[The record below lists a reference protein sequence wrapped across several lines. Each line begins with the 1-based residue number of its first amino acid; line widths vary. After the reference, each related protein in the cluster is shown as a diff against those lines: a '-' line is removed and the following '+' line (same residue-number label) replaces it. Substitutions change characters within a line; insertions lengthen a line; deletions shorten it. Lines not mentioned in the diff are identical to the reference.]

1 MKRVKL
7 ITAYLFICAAMLAY
21 SDIVYSQ
28 GYFFEGKTLTLIQG
42 RRPGGLG
49 DMRSR
54 ALIPFLTKHI
64 PGHPTV
70 VSEYMAGGGGRKLAN
85 HLFTAARADGL
96 TIGNIGSGFVAN
108 AVLGE
113 PGVQY
118 DIDKMIYLG
127 SGNSNTSYV
136 FLTKKDSGFDNLQK
150 LRATPG
156 LKVGTLSVGH
166 DIYINARLFSWLL
179 SLPNPVFITGY
190 SGPELDLALLKG
202 EVQARVTNPA
212 SLARRNADWLEK
224 DLMDYHAII
233 EIPKGYRF
241 DHPAFNSLR
250 TLESFTQNKK
260 EKKILAMFRTFR
272 LVGSPYVLPPGVP
285 SDRVNILREAFKK
298 ALNDPMLPK
307 EWTKLSGEEMFPLTP
322 EEQTEAIRSIPR
334 DSETVED
341 FKRIAGGGPLPP
353 R

>member
-7 ITAYLFICAAMLAY
+7 LAACLVIGAVMLAY
-21 SDIVYSQ
+21 SDFTYSQ
-28 GYFFEGKTLTLIQG
+28 ESFFEGKTITLIQG
-42 RRPGGLG
+42 RKPGGLG

-54 ALIPFLTKHI
+54 AFIPFLTKHI
-64 PGHPTV
+64 PGHPAV
-70 VSEYMAGGGGRKLAN
+70 VSEYMPGGGGRKLAN
-85 HLFTAARADGL
+85 HLSSAADADGL

-113 PGVQY
+113 PGVLY

-127 SGNSNTSYV
+127 SGNSKTSYV
-136 FLTKKDSGFDNLQK
+136 FITKKTSGFDNLEK

-156 LKVGTLSVGH
+156 LKVGALSVGH
-166 DIYINARLFSWLL
+166 DIYINARLFSWLIG
-179 SLPNPVFITGY
+179 LPDPVFISGY

-212 SLARRNADWLEK
+212 SLVQRSPEWLEK
-224 DLMDYHAII
+224 DVMNYHAII

-241 DHPAFNSLR
+241 DLPEFKSLP
-250 TLESFTQNKK
+250 TLESLAKNER

-285 SDRVNILREAFKK
+285 SDRANILREAFKK
-298 ALNDPMLPK
+298 AFNDPTLPK
-307 EWTKLSGEEMFPLTP
+307 EWTKFTGEQMFPLMP
-322 EEQTEAIRSIPR
+322 EEQTEAISTIPR

-341 FKRIAGGGPLPP
+341 FKKIAGGGPLPP